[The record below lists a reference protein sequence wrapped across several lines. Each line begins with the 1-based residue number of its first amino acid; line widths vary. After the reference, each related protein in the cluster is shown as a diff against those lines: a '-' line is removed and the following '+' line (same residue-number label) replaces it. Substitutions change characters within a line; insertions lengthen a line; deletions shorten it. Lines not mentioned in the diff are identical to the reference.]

1 MSLTSDQ
8 IFQYPL
14 INPNIVFVD
23 GISRVGKAA
32 LNQILMGL
40 DNVSQPQFIELLEQV
55 LPLATERLIS
65 SSIASAIIRL
75 HLNQR
80 IYNRAIS
87 RDINFRK
94 ADLTSI
100 YNSNNPEQLIS
111 QLSTPDGDTVIK
123 SMDKDVILQFQTHDM
138 MMHLESLLETNIP
151 LKMFELVRNPIDTI
165 CSWHEKGWGHRLDH
179 ADPRSFTLLFEADR
193 KVYPHYA
200 IGLPETYSNYSQ
212 LEKCVLLHTN
222 IIRKSIE
229 QYEKTK
235 SKLENKILF
244 LRFEEMIECPNRVIE
259 KSSKFLLAEENQFKD
274 KHFAIANVPRKIDHT
289 EYKNKKQFLLKNT
302 DKKVFEQVQTLEEM
316 YYDNQYFGE

>member
-123 SMDKDVILQFQTHDM
+123 SIDKDVILQFQTHDM
-138 MMHLESLLETNIP
+138 MMHLESLR
-151 LKMFELVRNPIDTI
+151 VA
-165 CSWHEKGWGHRLDH
+165 LD
-179 ADPRSFTLLFEADR
+179 ARGPRHHI
-193 KVYPHYA
+193 V
-200 IGLPETYSNYSQ
+200 GL
-212 LEKCVLLHTN
+212 
-222 IIRKSIE
+222 
-229 QYEKTK
+229 
-235 SKLENKILF
+235 
-244 LRFEEMIECPNRVIE
+244 
-259 KSSKFLLAEENQFKD
+259 D
-274 KHFAIANVPRKIDHT
+274 
-289 EYKNKKQFLLKNT
+289 
-302 DKKVFEQVQTLEEM
+302 
-316 YYDNQYFGE
+316 